1 MSFSLLNNTK
11 KRWAKQ
17 RRGSHKNG
25 NKPGVEYLQKSIIFF
40 VATLLIFCCAT
51 SPRKVRKARKGVY
64 HQVGKGET
72 LWRIAKTY
80 KISLKELQRV
90 NRIKDPTK
98 IKARDMIFIPRA
110 KRIRKIR
117 VVSPPVKTAKKP
129 RKKPTKKKRAPPRFR
144 KKKRAKKPSKSKTS
158 FRWPVK
164 GKISSRFGSRRKGQR
179 HDGIDIS
186 ASKGTPIYAAKSG
199 KVIYSDNRLRH
210 YGNTII
216 LKHDGGWFTVY
227 AHNKKNLVSVG
238 KWVKQGVKIA
248 EVGNSGQ
255 SSKPRLH
262 FEIRG
267 KEKPVDPLVYLPRR

>member
-1 MSFSLLNNTK
+1 M
-11 KRWAKQ
+11 
-17 RRGSHKNG
+17 
-25 NKPGVEYLQKSIIFF
+25 EYLEKNIIFL
-40 VATLLIFCCAT
+40 VTTLLIFCCAN

-64 HQVGKGET
+64 HQVSKGET

-98 IKARDMIFIPRA
+98 IKTRDMIFIPRA
-110 KRIRKIR
+110 KRVRKIR
-117 VVSPPVKTAKKP
+117 VVSPSVKTAKKP
-129 RKKPTKKKRAPPRFR
+129 SRKPTKKKRAPPRNQR
-144 KKKRAKKPSKSKTS
+144 KKRAKKPSKSKAS

-164 GKISSRFGSRRKGQR
+164 GKITSRFGYRRKGQQ

-186 ASKGTPIYAAKSG
+186 TKKGTPIYAARSG

-227 AHNKKNLVSVG
+227 AHNNRNLVSVG
-238 KWVKQGVKIA
+238 KWVKQGAKIA
-248 EVGNSGQ
+248 EVGNSGR
-255 SSKPRLH
+255 SSEPRLH
-262 FEIRG
+262 FEIRE

>member
-1 MSFSLLNNTK
+1 MVG
-11 KRWAKQ
+11 KQ
-17 RRGSHKNG
+17 HRGSHKNG
-25 NKPGVEYLQKSIIFF
+25 KRPGVEYSEKSILFL
-40 VATLLIFCCAT
+40 VTTLLIFCCAN
-51 SPRKVRKARKGVY
+51 SPRKVKKARKGVY
-64 HQVGKGET
+64 HQVNKGET

-90 NRIKDPTK
+90 NHIKDPTK

-110 KRIRKIR
+110 KRARKVR
-117 VVSPPVKTAKKP
+117 VVSPSAAAAKKP
-129 RKKPTKKKRAPPRFR
+129 RKKPPKKKRAPPRVRR
-144 KKKRAKKPSKSKTS
+144 KKRVKKTSKSKIS

-164 GKISSRFGSRRKGQR
+164 GKITSRFGYRNKGQR

-186 ASKGTPIYAAKSG
+186 ANKGTPIYAARSG

-227 AHNKKNLVSVG
+227 AHNKRNLVSVG

-255 SSKPRLH
+255 TSKPRLH

-267 KEKPVDPLVYLPRR
+267 KEKPVDPLVYLPKR